1 MIITS
6 KKHLNS
12 DWVLTGTPPDEY
24 SSPDEIKLDSINWLT
39 APVPGT
45 VAQAYQD
52 AELWSFSNPT
62 NFDEQDWWYKTSF
75 TIEDTTS
82 STLVFSGLA
91 SLCDVW
97 LNGKLI
103 LSSNNMFVEYQLDV
117 LSLLQENNELLLCFR
132 SINNNLKIRR
142 KRPRW
147 KTKLVS
153 QQQLRW
159 IRTSLVGR
167 IPGWTPP
174 IAPNGPW
181 QPIFFLKKNKPI
193 NVNLKPSVNGDLG
206 YLEFTCQIMTI
217 DKVNAQ
223 LIIDGTSKSLEITR
237 SEDRVTISG
246 IVEINNVKLWWP
258 HTHGTPYLYT
268 PELSISIGSKSTNH
282 LLSPVGFKTVSLD
295 QSSDNFKISLN
306 KKDIFCRGACWT
318 VNEIVSLCGS
328 QESLESILTLMKDAG
343 ANMVRIGG
351 TMIYEQTLFYQLCDK
366 LGIMVWQDFMF
377 ANMDYPIDNEDFF
390 NSVNVEVAQVLNR
403 LRKHSCISVYCGN
416 SEIDQQISMLGLSTE
431 TLNNRLFSEIIP
443 KHCKKIHSEIPFITS
458 TPIGRVLPFQTNKS
472 LCHYYGIGAYQRPMS
487 ELRHHDVKFTSEC
500 LGFANIPITETRNQV
515 LDGQLPVTHH
525 PKWKERVPRDTGTG
539 WDFED
544 VRDHYTESLFNVKT
558 TTLKSYDT
566 EKYLALS
573 EITTGEIMSQVFSEW
588 RSTHSQCAGGL
599 VWFLKD
605 FWQGAGWG
613 IVDSSGLPKACY
625 YYLKRCWQP
634 INIAITN
641 ESLNGVDIHISN
653 ESTRKI
659 NGSIELSLLN
669 KHSTVIAQE
678 SLTVSIPASTTST
691 FNSDSILSSFYDVAY
706 SYRFGPAKH
715 SVVAVQLKN
724 KNNEVISDAYYFPNA
739 GVPHTNIDSEL
750 ITRAKQIDDNTYQL
764 ELSCNHFLY
773 AVNIEVDGYNT
784 TDNFFHLL
792 PNTTKVI
799 TMKKNRLNSKP
810 YKGYISALNLNEDVK
825 IKVIS
830 D

>member
-6 KKHLNS
+6 EKHLNS

-24 SSPDEIKLDSINWLT
+24 ASPDEIKSDSINWLT
-39 APVPGT
+39 ATVPGT

-52 AELWSFSNPT
+52 AGLWSLSNPT
-62 NFDEQDWWYKTSF
+62 NFDDQDWWYKTSF

-103 LSSNNMFVEYQLDV
+103 LSSSNMFVEHQLDV
-117 LSLLQENNELLLCFR
+117 HALLQENNELVLCFR

-142 KRPRW
+142 ERPRW

-181 QPIFFLKKNKPI
+181 QPIYFLKNNEPI

-206 YLEFTCQIMTI
+206 YLEFTCQIMTHE
-217 DKVNAQ
+217 KVKAQ
-223 LIIDGTSKSLEITR
+223 LIIDSVTKPLEITAG
-237 SEDRVTISG
+237 EDKVTISG

-258 HTHGTPYLYT
+258 HTHGQPYLYT
-268 PELSISIGSKSTNH
+268 PELSISIGSQSTNH

-295 QSSDNFKISLN
+295 QSNDNFKISLN

-318 VNEIVSLCGS
+318 VNDIVSLCGS
-328 QESLESILTLMKDAG
+328 QESLENTLTLMRDAG
-343 ANMVRIGG
+343 ANMIRIGG
-351 TMIYEQTLFYQLCDK
+351 TMLYEQTLFYQLCDK

-377 ANMDYPIDNEDFF
+377 ANMDYPIDNDDFL
-390 NSVNVEVAQVLNR
+390 NNVKVEVAQILNR
-403 LRKHSCISVYCGN
+403 LRKHSCISIYCGN

-431 TLNNRLFSEIIP
+431 TLNNRLFSEVIP
-443 KHCKKIHSEIPFITS
+443 EHCARIHSEIPYITS
-458 TPIGRVLPFQTNKS
+458 TPIGGTLPFQTNKN

-487 ELRHHDVKFTSEC
+487 ELRNHDVKFTSEC
-500 LGFANIPITETRNQV
+500 LGFANIPITETRNEV
-515 LDGQLPVTHH
+515 LDDQLPVTHH

-544 VRDHYTESLFNVKT
+544 VRDHYTESLFSVKT
-558 TTLKSYDT
+558 TTLKSFDT
-566 EKYLALS
+566 ENYLALS
-573 EITTGEIMSQVFSEW
+573 ELTTGEIMSQVFSEW
-588 RSTHSQCAGGL
+588 RSTNSQCMGGL

-605 FWQGAGWG
+605 LWPGAGWG
-613 IVDSSGLPKACY
+613 LVDSNGYPKACY
-625 YYLKRCWQP
+625 YYLKRCWQS
-634 INIAITN
+634 INLSITN
-641 ESLNGVDIHISN
+641 ESLNGIDIHINN
-653 ESTRKI
+653 ESIT
-659 NGSIELSLLN
+659 ELSGDLELMLLN
-669 KHSTVIAQE
+669 NESTVIAHE
-678 SLTVSIPASTTST
+678 KMSIHLDAAANKT
-691 FNSDSILSSFYDVAY
+691 FNSDQILSNFNDITY

-715 SVVAVQLKN
+715 SIVAAVLKT
-724 KNNEVISDAYYFPNA
+724 KTGEVIDNAFYFPNSE
-739 GVPHTNIDSEL
+739 VPVTNQKSL
-750 ITRAKQIDDNTYQL
+750 LKVSSVQMDDDVYQVN
-764 ELSCNHFLY
+764 LSCNCFLY
-773 AVNIEVDGYNT
+773 GVNIDANGYT
-784 TDNFFHLL
+784 STDNFFHLL
-792 PNTTKVI
+792 PNSEKIVYL
-799 TMKKNRLNSKP
+799 KRSNNNNKRF
-810 YKGYISALNLNEDVK
+810 KGYVSAINLSEEVK
-825 IKVIS
+825 IKLLQ
-830 D
+830 